1 MRRGVLEEQQ
11 MNILIIDDDIDF
23 SDSLTGQLVK
33 VVSGV
38 QWHHVHTIAVIAKE
52 LKRIQPEVVL
62 LDLVL
67 DSHIGVESGFKAL
80 KVIGDDFPDI
90 RVIVLTGHTGNEVG
104 VRAMNWGAASF
115 LQKPPDIN
123 HLAALIR
130 DCLRQAEIRSEIN
143 ELRAVKLR
151 EISRHL
157 IGESEC
163 MKLVR
168 DKVLFAGAM
177 DQPVLI
183 TGETGTGKGECA
195 LAIHR
200 FGKRST
206 GRFVRYQPFAGSQD
220 LIASDLFGHSRGSYT
235 GATGNR
241 RGLIEEASGG
251 TLFLDEIDEF
261 GIATQ
266 VALLGVLQEKRLR
279 PVGENRE
286 ISVDFR
292 LVCASNC
299 DLDRAVSSG
308 KLREDF
314 YHRIAHLVIH
324 LVPLRE
330 RKDDIPLLAFHIL
343 EEIHQRGD
351 LPLVGLSGEAADFL
365 KMHSW
370 PGNIRELVATVENGA
385 YKATFDGRGVITKAD
400 IAFVRSVTTKAGVEP
415 GGGEAPAMAPVGNF
429 KEKVEQYKTLLIRQA
444 LARNQGNISR
454 AAVELGLDRT
464 SLKRLLRRIS

>member
-1 MRRGVLEEQQ
+1 MNNANFDEPQ
-11 MNILIIDDDIDF
+11 MNVLIVDDDIDF
-23 SDSLTGQLVK
+23 SDSLTAQLVK
-33 VVSGV
+33 TIPGV
-38 QWHHVHTIAVIAKE
+38 TWHNIHTPGLIDKE
-52 LKRIQPEVVL
+52 IRRIQPEVVL

-67 DSHIGVESGFKAL
+67 DPHIGVDSGFKVL
-80 KVIGDDFPDI
+80 RMLVDDFPDV
-90 RVIVLTGHTGNEVG
+90 RVIVLTGHGGSELG
-104 VRAMNWGAASF
+104 VRALNLGAASF
-115 LQKPPDIN
+115 LQKPPDFD
-123 HLAALIR
+123 HLAALIH
-130 DCLRQAEIRSEIN
+130 DCLRQAKIRSEIK

-151 EISRHL
+151 AISRHL
-157 IGESEC
+157 IGESAC
-163 MKLVR
+163 MREVR
-168 DKVLFAGAM
+168 EKVLFAGSI

-206 GRFVRYQPFAGSQD
+206 GRFVRYQPSTGSQD
-220 LIASDLFGHSRGSYT
+220 LIASDLFGHSRGAYT
-235 GATGNR
+235 GAAGNR

-266 VALLGVLQEKRLR
+266 VALLGVLQEKRIR

-286 ISVDFR
+286 VTVDFR

-299 DLDRAVSSG
+299 DLYKAISNG
-308 KLREDF
+308 KLRDDF

-324 LVPLRE
+324 LIPLRD
-330 RKDDIPLLAFHIL
+330 RKEDIPLLALHIL
-343 EEIHQRGD
+343 EEINRRGD
-351 LPLVGLSGEAADFL
+351 IPPVGLSDEAGSFL

-385 YKATFDGRGVITKAD
+385 YKAAFDGREVISKAD
-400 IAFVRSVTTKAGVEP
+400 IAFVRSVSSKSDAEAEGAEGTNGVLAGS
-415 GGGEAPAMAPVGNF
+415 F
-429 KEKVEQYKTLLIRQA
+429 KEKVEQYKSLLIRQA

-454 AAVELGLDRT
+454 AATELGLERT
-464 SLKRLLRRIS
+464 SLKRLLRRLS